1 MESVEISARTVEEAT
16 EQALNKLG
24 LSRDEVEVE
33 VLREGRA
40 GLFGFGGEEALVRV
54 TPRRERVG
62 EQPIEQADIAA
73 IAKEVAEKLL
83 FLMKMPATV
92 QVREGGDV
100 VTPAVALDIDGDDL
114 GILIGRRGQ
123 TLTTLQ
129 YMVSLIVSRRLKGSA
144 QVVIDV
150 AGYRQRREEEL
161 KSLALRIAEI
171 VKSSRRA
178 ITLEPMSSIER
189 RVVHL
194 ALRDDPEII
203 TQSVGEEESRKVI
216 ISLRRR

>member
-1 MESVEISARTVEEAT
+1 MESVEVSARTVEEAV

-33 VLREGRA
+33 VIREGRV

-54 TPRRERVG
+54 TPLRERVV

-73 IAKEVAEKLL
+73 IAEEVVEKLL
-83 FLMKMPATV
+83 FLMKVPATV
-92 QVREGGDV
+92 QIKEQGVI
-100 VTPAVALDIDGDDL
+100 PASATLDIDGDDL

-123 TLTTLQ
+123 TLATLQ
-129 YMVSLIVSRRLKGSA
+129 YMVNLIVSRRLKSGA
-144 QVVIDV
+144 HVVIDV

-171 VKSSRRA
+171 VKSSKRA
-178 ITLEPMSSIER
+178 ITLEPMSPGER

-194 ALRDDPEII
+194 TLRDDPEII
-203 TQSVGEEESRKVI
+203 TQSVGEEENRKVI